1 MKSFKNLQRNMQYYL
16 LSLAVY
22 YFAMNLSGIFISIYL
37 WKAGHRIIDVAWYNM
52 YYSLTI
58 PFMCII
64 AGWIIKHRSAA
75 VSYRLGI
82 GIEIFFYMTLLYL
95 KMGSINYIWLLG
107 CLKGTSA
114 AFWAMGMHTMT
125 YDFSKRD
132 EYPVIF
138 SYTSIFTNISALTA
152 PLITGFVL
160 MLMPSQAGYNII
172 FTCSLLFYI
181 VSVAFTIQIQNIKV
195 PATYNILKIFRSR
208 DKKRT
213 LLYIS
218 YSLTSAKA
226 IIFSFLI
233 NLLLYIKTGSE
244 FSVGLFSSLAGIAC
258 IFILY
263 VVGRRVNG
271 RNRFKVLC
279 ISAFAVM
286 ISVTGLVFK
295 ISIPTILIYILLS
308 SMFEPL
314 VGIVQSV
321 MFFEM
326 IKNEPDNQNCR
337 TEYIISREFPIAAGR
352 IGGLLIF
359 ILFQNILSNPSLLKT
374 VIFVLGSVHIWAW
387 IILRKIDFAYKDA
400 PL

>member
-1 MKSFKNLQRNMQYYL
+1 MQYYL

-52 YYSLTI
+52 YYSLAV
-58 PFMCII
+58 PLMCIA
-64 AGWIIKHRSAA
+64 AGWIIKRGSAVA
-75 VSYRLGI
+75 SYRLGI
-82 GIEIFFYMTLLYL
+82 GIEIFFYMMLLYFRTD
-95 KMGSINYIWLLG
+95 SINYIWILG
-107 CLKGTSA
+107 CLKGTST

-125 YDFSKRD
+125 YDFSKSD

-138 SYTSIFTNISALTA
+138 SFTSIFTNISALLA

-160 MLMPSQAGYNII
+160 MLIKSQAGYNVI
-172 FTCSLLFYI
+172 FSCSLLLYI
-181 VSVAFTIQIQNIKV
+181 VSVTFTAQIQSVKV
-195 PATYNILKIFRSR
+195 PATYNILRIAKSR
-208 DKKRT
+208 ERPRT
-213 LLYIS
+213 LLNVS
-218 YSLTSAKA
+218 YSLTSAKS

-233 NLLLYIKTGSE
+233 NLLLYIQTGSE
-244 FSVGLFSSLAGIAC
+244 FSVGLFSSAAGIAC

-263 VVGRRVNG
+263 VVGRRVN
-271 RNRFKVLC
+271 RSNRLKVLC

-286 ISVTGLVFK
+286 ISVTGLIFK
-295 ISIPTILIYILLS
+295 ISISTILIYILLS

-314 VGIVQSV
+314 AGIVQSV

-326 IKNEPDNQNCR
+326 IKNEPDDQNLR

-359 ILFQNILSNPSLLKT
+359 ILFRNILSNPLLLKA
-374 VIFVLGSVHIWAW
+374 VILVLGSVYIWSW
-387 IILRKIDFAYKDA
+387 IILRKVDLVYNTPKTN
-400 PL
+400 